1 MNVNRGATVLVVL
14 LVAASTIG
22 LAAGAGAAGAAT
34 TQSGDGTSSTSADGE
49 AYAGTHVDF
58 AVDGDAIANY
68 TIDGEEAF
76 SSVSVQSQ
84 SDAGAD
90 AGLGADISLETMTD
104 LNGAG
109 LSLAA
114 QTETSAQVEA
124 ESGATLSA
132 HDNQR
137 GSLVVRSGGE
147 SQYVQA
153 ELGADATAE
162 QDGDTVRVET
172 GSNEG
177 VFLVVGDGEV
187 TVNDEGDVTAELAS
201 DAALTFRSYED
212 GERDEDAEYEESL
225 IADGTAAAE
234 VHVED
239 RDGETAK
246 SAVAYG
252 EDISAEVSQAA
263 ESQVEMTVE
272 RAHGEGTV
280 VITTVSEEAVGSLE
294 DIDVTV
300 DGEAAVEASSKS
312 ELEAATQ
319 NADSSHYMVAQQAE
333 AQGEATV
340 YIAFNHFSERTAT
353 IDGSDDGGSTDD
365 GSSDDETDSS
375 DGTDDESDT
384 STTDS
389 ETQEETDT
397 TDSDDE
403 TTDEE
408 TGESES
414 DSGGSGDSLPGFGV
428 GVATIALS
436 IAGLLAR
443 LQD

>member
-1 MNVNRGATVLVVL
+1 MLVAL

-22 LAAGAGAAGAAT
+22 LAAGVGAAGAAT
-34 TQSGDGTSSTSADGE
+34 TDSGTESSTTAEGK

-76 SSVSVQSQ
+76 SSVAVQSQ
-84 SDAGAD
+84 SDADAT
-90 AGLGADISLETMTD
+90 AGLGADVSLEAMTD
-104 LNGAG
+104 LRGAG

-114 QTETSAQVEA
+114 KTETNARVQA
-124 ESGATLSA
+124 DSGATLSA
-132 HDNQR
+132 HDNRR

-153 ELGADATAE
+153 ELGADAKAE
-162 QDGDTVRVET
+162 QDGDKVRVET
-172 GSNEG
+172 GSREG
-177 VFLVVGDGEV
+177 VFLVVGDGNV
-187 TVNDEGDVTAELAS
+187 TVNEEGDVTAELAS

-212 GERDEDAEYEESL
+212 GERDESAEYEESL
-225 IADGTAAAE
+225 IADGKAAAE

-239 RDGETAK
+239 RDGETAT

-252 EDISAEVSQAA
+252 EQISANVTQAA
-263 ESQVEMTVE
+263 ESEVQMTVE
-272 RAHGEGTV
+272 RAHSQGTV

-294 DIDVTV
+294 DINVTV
-300 DGEAAVEASSKS
+300 DGEAAVEADSKS

-319 NADSSHYMVAQQAE
+319 NADSSKYMVAQQAE
-333 AQGEATV
+333 ANGEATV

-353 IDGSDDGGSTDD
+353 IDGSGSDDGGSNTTDDGTDSSTDDSTDD
-365 GSSDDETDSS
+365 GSNTSNETDGETDSDDGTTDDGTDSS
-375 DGTDDESDT
+375 DGE
-384 STTDS
+384 TTDS
-389 ETQEETDT
+389 ESG
-397 TDSDDE
+397 SDG
-403 TTDEE
+403 
-408 TGESES
+408 GES
-414 DSGGSGDSLPGFGV
+414 GGDSLPGFGV
-428 GVATIALS
+428 GVATVALS

>member
-1 MNVNRGATVLVVL
+1 MNTNRGAALLVVL
-14 LVAASTIG
+14 LVAASSIG
-22 LAAGAGAAGAAT
+22 LAAGVGAAGAAT
-34 TQSGDGTSSTSADGE
+34 TQSGDGESSTSAESE
-49 AYAGTHVDF
+49 AYAGTQVDF
-58 AVDGDAIANY
+58 AVDGDAITNY
-68 TIDGEEAF
+68 TVDGEEAF
-76 SSVSVQSQ
+76 TSVSVQSQ

-90 AGLGADISLETMTD
+90 AGLGADVSLETMTD

-114 QTETSAQVEA
+114 QTETNAQVQA

-132 HDNQR
+132 HDNRR

-153 ELGADATAE
+153 ELGADARAE

-172 GSNEG
+172 GSQDG
-177 VFLVVGDGEV
+177 VFLVVGDGNV
-187 TVNDEGDVTAELAS
+187 TVNEEGNVTAELGS

-225 IADGTAAAE
+225 IADGKAAAE

-239 RDGETAK
+239 RDGETAT

-252 EDISAEVSQAA
+252 EDISANVSQAA

-272 RAHGEGTV
+272 RAHSEGTV
-280 VITTVSEEAVGSLE
+280 VVTTVSEEAVGSLE

-319 NADSSHYMVAQQAE
+319 NADSSKYMVAQQAE
-333 AQGEATV
+333 ANGEATV

-353 IDGSDDGGSTDD
+353 IDGSDDGGSTDGSSD
-365 GSSDDETDSS
+365 GDSTDDGSNTTDETDGETSSDDETGD
-375 DGTDDESDT
+375 DGS
-384 STTDS
+384 
-389 ETQEETDT
+389 
-397 TDSDDE
+397 DE
-403 TTDEE
+403 TTDGE
-408 TGESES
+408 TTESES
-414 DSGGSGDSLPGFGV
+414 DDGGSGGDSLPGFGV

-443 LQD
+443 FWD